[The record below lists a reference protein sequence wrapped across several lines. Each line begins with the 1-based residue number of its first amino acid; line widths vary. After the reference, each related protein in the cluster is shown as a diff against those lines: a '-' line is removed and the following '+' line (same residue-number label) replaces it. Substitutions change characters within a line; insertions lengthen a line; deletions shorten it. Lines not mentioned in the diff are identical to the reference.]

1 MSNEPIQRPLGVAMI
16 GYAFMGKAHS
26 NAWRNVASYFD
37 VPALEQKVLVGRDAA
52 AVSEAAAKYGWQET
66 ATDWRSVLDR
76 DDIHIVD
83 ICAPGWMHAEI
94 AIAAL
99 EAGKHV
105 LLEKPLANTL
115 AEAEAIT
122 AAARAARA
130 KGVQSMVGFNYRRV
144 PALALA
150 KELVSEGRLGA
161 IRQVRAA
168 YLQDWLADE
177 AAPMTWRLK
186 KETAGSGALGDI
198 ASHAIDQV
206 LFLLG
211 DQVTEVSGRLQT
223 FVNQRP
229 GAAGLEDVTVDDAAW
244 ATLTLASGA
253 IASVEASRVATGRK
267 NSLQIEIYGD
277 KGALR
282 FDLENL
288 NELQFLDATAPAREQ
303 GFRRIVVTEPEHP
316 YLDAWWPQGHIIGWE
331 HTFTHEIRD
340 LLLAIDGGTEPSPS
354 FEDGLEVQ
362 RILAAVEESAAAK
375 SALIQLSTYLKEPDM
390 PRPYTLF
397 TGQWADL
404 PFEEVARLASGWGY
418 DGLEIAVSGDH
429 LDAWRWDEP
438 GYVESKLAILNKYN
452 LKVWA
457 ISNHLKGQAVCDD
470 PIDFR
475 HEAIVGAKVW
485 GDGDPEG
492 VRQRAAEEMKHTA
505 RLAKALGVD
514 TVVGFTGSSIW
525 QYVAMFPPVPEKV
538 IDAGYQDFADR
549 WNPILDVFD
558 ECGVRFAHEVHPSE
572 IAYDYWTTV
581 RTLEAIGHR
590 PAFGLNWDPSH
601 MMWQGIDP
609 VSFIWDFKDRI
620 YHVDCKDTKVRQTG
634 RNTVM
639 GSHLAW
645 GDPRRGWDFVSAGRG
660 DVPWEASFRALTAIG
675 YDGPISV
682 EWEDAGMD
690 RLHGAPEALAALK
703 KFDFPPSN
711 TSFDAAFK
719 Q

>member
-52 AVSEAAAKYGWQET
+52 AVSEAAGKYGWQET

-76 DDIHIVD
+76 DDVHIVD

-150 KELVSEGRLGA
+150 KELVSEGRLGSV
-161 IRQVRAA
+161 RQVRAA

-177 AAPMTWRLK
+177 SAPMTWRLT

-211 DQVTEVSGRLQT
+211 GQVTEVSGRLQT
-223 FVNQRP
+223 FVDQRP
-229 GAAGLEDVTVDDAAW
+229 GAEGLEDVTVDDAAW

-331 HTFTHEIRD
+331 HTFTHQIRD
-340 LLLAIDGGTEPSPS
+340 FLLAIDGGTQPSPS

-375 SALIQLSTYLKEPDM
+375 SALIQLAAAPTE
-390 PRPYTLF
+390 
-397 TGQWADL
+397 
-404 PFEEVARLASGWGY
+404 
-418 DGLEIAVSGDH
+418 
-429 LDAWRWDEP
+429 
-438 GYVESKLAILNKYN
+438 
-452 LKVWA
+452 
-457 ISNHLKGQAVCDD
+457 
-470 PIDFR
+470 
-475 HEAIVGAKVW
+475 GA
-485 GDGDPEG
+485 
-492 VRQRAAEEMKHTA
+492 
-505 RLAKALGVD
+505 
-514 TVVGFTGSSIW
+514 
-525 QYVAMFPPVPEKV
+525 
-538 IDAGYQDFADR
+538 
-549 WNPILDVFD
+549 
-558 ECGVRFAHEVHPSE
+558 
-572 IAYDYWTTV
+572 
-581 RTLEAIGHR
+581 
-590 PAFGLNWDPSH
+590 
-601 MMWQGIDP
+601 
-609 VSFIWDFKDRI
+609 
-620 YHVDCKDTKVRQTG
+620 
-634 RNTVM
+634 
-639 GSHLAW
+639 
-645 GDPRRGWDFVSAGRG
+645 
-660 DVPWEASFRALTAIG
+660 
-675 YDGPISV
+675 
-682 EWEDAGMD
+682 
-690 RLHGAPEALAALK
+690 
-703 KFDFPPSN
+703 
-711 TSFDAAFK
+711 
-719 Q
+719 